1 MGMLL
6 FRNVISVS
14 EQLLHIVVNC
24 VHYKLSK
31 LNISHSLIV
40 DTITNICYFGI
51 EIGKNTKVK
60 IEC

>member
-24 VHYKLSK
+24 VDYKLSN
-31 LNISHSLIV
+31 LTILSIV
-40 DTITNICYFGI
+40 NVITLECCFRI

-60 IEC
+60 VEC